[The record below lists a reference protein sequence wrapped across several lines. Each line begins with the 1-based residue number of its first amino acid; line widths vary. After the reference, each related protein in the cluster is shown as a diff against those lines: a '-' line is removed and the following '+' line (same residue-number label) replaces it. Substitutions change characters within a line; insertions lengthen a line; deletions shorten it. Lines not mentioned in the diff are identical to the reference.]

1 MQGTGD
7 VNVHDLHHKS
17 HLLIRHSKQT
27 ISMNTKVDSQIGSR
41 FGNKLVSTFFRRNMF
56 LSSTLIRS
64 VSNSRYPWKHSSL
77 NPVSQTWVSTVRLVS
92 EPEEMLTSLSLFH
105 NMRINNS
112 ILIAKSRCTGSK
124 MCTNLINLLIDSAR
138 LVFVCLAPHL
148 CEKQTSPQAKRHQPF
163 LHSFFFNYS
172 NFDHL
177 KILSRDNFYFLI
189 AVITWYLFHQM
200 NIRAEWKIQKFHF
213 SKSERR
219 FQTTSQHWFQ
229 NSWRN
234 HHRTI
239 RLLLN

>member
-1 MQGTGD
+1 MVSLQIRISSFKFIGNLSDCNVQFKRQRRGD
-7 VNVHDLHHKS
+7 KCKAQEMLTSMIFTIEAIYWYGIQN
-17 HLLIRHSKQT
+17 KQYQWT
-27 ISMNTKVDSQIGSR
+27 QIGSR
-41 FGNKLVSTFFRRNMF
+41 FGKKLVSTFFWRNMF

-64 VSNSRYPWKHSSL
+64 VSNGRSPWKHSSL

-148 CEKQTSPQAKRHQPF
+148 CEKQTSPSPF
-163 LHSFFFNYS
+163 LHSFFFDYS

-200 NIRAEWKIQKFHF
+200 NI
-213 SKSERR
+213 
-219 FQTTSQHWFQ
+219 
-229 NSWRN
+229 
-234 HHRTI
+234 
-239 RLLLN
+239 